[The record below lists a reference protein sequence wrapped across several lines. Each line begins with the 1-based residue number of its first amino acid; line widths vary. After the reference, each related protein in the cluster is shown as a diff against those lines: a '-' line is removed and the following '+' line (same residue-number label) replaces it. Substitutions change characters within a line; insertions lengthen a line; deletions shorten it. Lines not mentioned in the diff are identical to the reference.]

1 MKVFARVNH
10 IGWVHLWASREAFEA
25 GEASLHFFNG
35 RTDPRWAEAALEP
48 ALREALARGE
58 LAEIEDPGY
67 LDGPEEDP
75 GV

>member
-10 IGWVHLWASREAFEA
+10 IGWVHLWASREAYEG

-35 RTDPRWAEAALEP
+35 RTDPRWAEAGLEP

-58 LAEIEDPGY
+58 LVEIEDPGY
-67 LDGPEEDP
+67 LDGAEDAP